1 LRKVF
6 IIIVGYYKIL
16 PDSLIEH
23 QGLNS
28 LFSFFVYTQPSP
40 FWVKNFFNLYSS
52 KRKVNQKNNFLVL
65 IAPFQEIRAPLKI
78 VFCKIKVHLGEG
90 EIKNTTFG
98 V

>member
-23 QGLNS
+23 RGLNS
-28 LFSFFVYTQPSP
+28 LFSFFVYTLLSP

-65 IAPFQEIRAPLKI
+65 IAPFQ
-78 VFCKIKVHLGEG
+78 KIKKSRPPVEAGE
-90 EIKNTTFG
+90 KD
-98 V
+98 